1 MSLNR
6 GPKIITDGLILCY
19 DAGDRKSYP
28 GSGTIWY
35 DRTRNKY
42 NGTLTNGPTFSSDN
56 GGVFVFD
63 GTNDYSTSSSFTPN
77 ITNKTL
83 AGWCK
88 LGSVSQQGGGLINL
102 QNVGGNLYFD
112 AIVYNETGNGW
123 GFGSDFFNRT
133 GWSGVKETSTSQWVY
148 MVATYQNLNYNMY
161 RNGALIHNLTS
172 YNALNFNF
180 SSESLIGLRHTGAG
194 NGYLSATVA
203 MAQIYNR
210 ALSASEVLQNF
221 TAQRGRFGI

>member
-1 MSLNR
+1 MS
-6 GPKIITDGLILCY
+6 GIIGNNIVRNGLVLHL
-19 DAGDRKSYP
+19 DAADRKSYP
-28 GSGTIWY
+28 GSGTVWY
-35 DRTRNKY
+35 DRSGNRY
-42 NGTLTNGPTFSSDN
+42 NGTLTNGPTFNNSN
-56 GGVFVFD
+56 GGNIVFD
-63 GTNDYSTSSSFTPN
+63 GVDDYSISTSFTPN

-88 LGSVSQQGGGLINL
+88 LGSVSQQGGGLINI

-161 RNGALIHNLTS
+161 RNGALIYNLTS
-172 YNALNFNF
+172 FNALNFNF
-180 SSESLIGLRHTGAG
+180 SSESLIGLRHTGGG
-194 NGYLSATVA
+194 NAYLSATVA

-221 TAQRGRFGI
+221 NATRTRFNI